1 MTLPRV
7 IVLTTLKGGSGKST
21 VAACLAAY
29 WHHGG
34 RKPALVDA
42 DPQRSIADWS
52 VLNTLAL
59 PVALDASEGVAVTI
73 SAQARDHRPVVVD
86 TAGFRNRT
94 TIEAIAAADLAIVP
108 VKPSPMDVAVARY
121 TADLVD
127 EINQTT
133 ERRRRPVAVR
143 FLLTQTTPRS
153 VIAQHIR
160 AQMGEAGMK
169 LFKCE
174 LANRVAYGEAALSGL
189 TPTLTAPRG
198 GAARDIVALAAE
210 IEGLRIATSRRAIS

>member
-21 VAACLAAY
+21 VAACLAVY
-29 WHHGG
+29 WRHG
-34 RKPALVDA
+34 RSPALVDA
-42 DPQRSIADWS
+42 DPQRSIAAWS
-52 VLNTLAL
+52 ALNELDLAVAVDATEGVRVVIATLAR
-59 PVALDASEGVAVTI
+59 G
-73 SAQARDHRPVVVD
+73 HWPVVVD

-108 VKPSPMDVAVARY
+108 VKPSPMDVAVARD
-121 TADLVD
+121 TAELVA
-127 EINQTT
+127 EINQTA
-133 ERRRRPVAVR
+133 ERRRRPVALR

-153 VIAQHIR
+153 VIAKHIR
-160 AQMGEAGMK
+160 AQMDEAGMK

-198 GAARDIVALAAE
+198 AAARDIAALAAE
-210 IEGLRIATSRRAIS
+210 IQGLHTATSRRAKS

>member
-29 WHHGG
+29 WRHGG
-34 RKPALVDA
+34 RSPALVDA
-42 DPQRSIADWS
+42 DPQRSIAGWS
-52 VLNTLAL
+52 TLGELAPL
-59 PVALDASEGVAVTI
+59 VVVDATEGVSVTI
-73 SAQARDHRPVVVD
+73 GTLKRDHRPVVVD

-108 VKPSPMDVAVARY
+108 VKPSPMDVAVARD
-121 TADLVD
+121 TAELIA
-127 EINQTT
+127 EINATA
-133 ERRRRPVAVR
+133 ERRRRPVALR

-153 VIAQHIR
+153 VIAKHIR
-160 AQMGEAGMK
+160 AQMIKAGMK

-198 GAARDIVALAAE
+198 AAARDIAALAAE
-210 IEGLRIATSRRAIS
+210 IENLRIATSRRATS

>member
-21 VAACLAAY
+21 VAACLAVH
-29 WHHGG
+29 WHHAG
-34 RKPALVDA
+34 RSPALVDA
-42 DPQRSIADWS
+42 DPQRSIANWAA
-52 VLNTLAL
+52 LNSLDL
-59 PVALDASEGVAVTI
+59 PVAMDASEGVRRTI
-73 SAQARDHRPVVVD
+73 ATQARDHRPVVVD

-108 VKPSPMDVAVARY
+108 VKPSPMDVAVARD
-121 TADLVD
+121 TAELVA
-127 EINQTT
+127 EINETA
-133 ERRRRPVAVR
+133 ERRRRPVALR

-153 VIAQHIR
+153 VIAKHIR
-160 AQMGEAGMK
+160 AQMLEAGMK
-169 LFKCE
+169 LFKGE

-198 GAARDIVALAAE
+198 AAARDIAALAAE
-210 IEGLRIATSRRAIS
+210 IENLRIATSRRAKS